1 MGDARLILIV
11 DDEPDLRALLDFN
24 LRQAGFRTAEAA
36 SGAEALARARAL
48 KPALVLLDL
57 NLPDLAGTEVCRLLK
72 AEPHTRAIPILMLT
86 ARGSEADRILGLEL
100 GADDYVAKPFSVR
113 EVMLRVEAIC
123 RRSLSESERA
133 SKTHR
138 RLTAGPIELDLET
151 YLARV
156 DGTVVPLT
164 LLEFRLLAYLIE
176 GRGRVRTRDALL
188 AEVWNASPEIETRTI
203 DTHVKR
209 LRDKLG
215 AAGERIETVRGI
227 GYRLGSPDE

>member
-1 MGDARLILIV
+1 MGETRLILIV
-11 DDEPDLRALLDFN
+11 DDEPDLRELLAFN
-24 LRQAGFRTAEAA
+24 LRQAGFRSAEAA

-72 AEPHTRAIPILMLT
+72 AEPQTAEIPILMLT

-100 GADDYVAKPFSVR
+100 GADDYVYTRFRVR
-113 EVMLRVEAIC
+113 VVLLGVVASG
-123 RRSLSESERA
+123 RRSRPERA
-133 SKTHR
+133 LARETHR

-164 LLEFRLLAYLIE
+164 LLEFRLLSYLIE

-188 AEVWNASPEIETRTI
+188 ADVWNASPEIETRTI

-227 GYRLGSPDE
+227 GYRLGPPDE